1 MADEIRFTLQGE
13 VEEPAATSRGAHATH
28 GTRVV
33 KRVRL
38 GSVRGQ
44 ASAQSLVA
52 RVGQDVVVLHI
63 NGGPSLTLHPES
75 AAALMRA
82 QTAGSTGRSAV
93 LPDGSV
99 EVPMQLGWPGL
110 EQAAGATAAARGA
123 SRGWLGQVFA
133 SAMEIVTG
141 QSGQPLVNLAA
152 AAVTLKL
159 DGQVD
164 PGVYALQPGA
174 LNKLKGSGNKLD
186 AVPAAPTGQPL
197 LVLIHGTFVDT
208 TSTFGKFWAQY
219 PQRVR
224 DLFSFYANRVYALDH
239 RTMGD
244 SPITNALQ
252 LVRALPA
259 GAVLHLLTHSR
270 GGVVAEVLARAC
282 AQQGLDDESLSGF
295 TAAYANERADL
306 LALAALC
313 RQKNISV
320 QRMLRVACP
329 ARGTLLASGRLDAY
343 LSVLQWLLNSAGI
356 PVAGAL
362 VDFLDEVARVRG
374 DPAQLP
380 GLEALMPTSPLVLWL
395 NGVAE
400 RDEPLASELRVV
412 AGDMQ
417 GDSIGSWLKVLMSD
431 AFYWTDNDLVVQ
443 TRSMYGGTPRGG
455 TPGVSGVSGGAAQ
468 FLLDRGAG
476 VSHFNYFSNERT
488 AAAVVAGLT
497 QARPEGFAAIGP
509 LSWQGDDASGS
520 RAARTVPSAAADA
533 AQRPALIFLPGVLGS
548 NLKSGDRRIWLSL
561 NFFNRLSRLRWDPLG
576 NPGVTPDGVV
586 GRVYGDLAEYL
597 RGTHEVIVFDY
608 DWRAPMEAEARRLGA
623 VLERE
628 IALRQASGQ
637 PVRMLAHSMGGLLA
651 RTVQLECIN
660 VWNDW
665 MARPGTRLLLLGTPH
680 AGAWTPMQVLSGDD
694 TFGNTLV
701 AMGGLFANHATRQ
714 LIANL
719 PGFVQLQ
726 AGLLD
731 NDAALSKEATWQDLS
746 ERDQRLARQYN
757 AWHSGEAQLEAYR
770 WGVPPQAVLD
780 QAAALRRRL
789 DGQAAALQACAA
801 KLVQVVGQVRF
812 TPTGMSVGAGGVEY
826 LDAPQRGDGRV
837 TWDSALLPGV
847 ATWLLPVAHDK
858 LPACAEAFID
868 YENLLL
874 GKAPIHL
881 TALDV
886 AATLAKPPAPD
897 SLRRS
902 RPARAS
908 TAEPPPATL
917 EQVFA
922 VADDGPPASNGTGA
936 SSHRPALRVQVIN
949 GDLRFVQGAL
959 LLGHYRALELSGTEA
974 VVDPLLGRRMSETLA
989 TGLYPASPGSH
1000 QVFVNRSRNL
1010 RNPLLPPQPA
1020 AVVVAGLGDEGKL
1033 GATELVH
1040 TIRLAVLAHAQHVLQ
1055 NAPAT
1060 QAPPPF
1066 ELTATLVG
1074 SGGPGVSPGIS
1085 AQLVA
1090 QGVREADEQL
1100 QDTGWPRVAGLTLI
1114 EWYLDRAGEAW
1125 LALQAQAQATPGRID
1140 LARAVKEGTGG
1151 LRRALEGNYRGAAHD
1166 LISAVQTLDENKQP
1180 LITYT
1185 VDTRRARSEVRA
1197 QRAQGPLLVQLVQSA
1212 SNDGNRDAQI
1222 GRTLFNLLVPIEL
1235 EPTLAGS
1242 SEMLL
1247 ELDAA
1252 TAAIP
1257 WELLNTDAAQTHC
1270 DPRPWAIRT
1279 KLLRKLRTANFRDA
1293 VRDASR
1299 EDHVLVIGEP
1309 KCDLKV
1315 YPPLPGARAEAQAV
1329 ALQLADQLG
1338 PDKVTALVSGH
1349 DDSRSIINALY
1360 SQHYR
1365 VVHVA
1370 GHGELTTKTVQ
1381 GGVVLSDGIFLG
1393 ANEVRAMRTVPEL
1406 VFLNCCHLAGRDAAA
1421 LTRAPPQYNR
1431 AAFAANIADELI
1443 RAGVRCVVAAGWAV
1457 EDGPAELFAT
1467 TFYAALRRGERF
1479 SHAVA
1484 QAREA
1489 AWEASPLG
1497 NTWAAYQCYGDPG
1510 WRWRDSAHAN
1520 VQAKPNP
1527 LADYGAVSSA
1537 LALNLALDTLAV
1549 RCRYSDPGQA
1559 QTQPVHDKL
1568 HALEDRFAPLW
1579 GSQGTVAEAFGAAYA
1594 EAGDTARA
1602 IGWYRRAEAAL
1613 DGSASFRCAEQL
1625 ANLIARS
1632 AEKDTDLARAER
1644 GLLEA
1649 VQRLDALCALQATPE
1664 RQALL
1669 GSAYKRQALLHAR
1682 QGRRRSELAA
1692 LRQAVHHYERAERLA
1707 AAGQAGNL
1715 YYPALN
1721 GLGVQMRL
1729 AALERKPLKWP
1740 RARLAAIDASLKAAQ
1755 ASAPDFWCEVGAIE
1769 LRLYRAV
1776 AARRLARLAEDLAD
1790 AFNNLALRVAAP
1802 RLWDS
1807 VATNERMVL
1816 EPYAQRASAPEAK
1829 AARMLLATL
1838 ATLAALAEPTRQDN
1852 AAPP

>member
-1 MADEIRFTLQGE
+1 MANEIRFTLQGE
-13 VEEPAATSRGAHATH
+13 VEEPAATSRGA
-28 GTRVV
+28 GSTRVV

-38 GSVRGQ
+38 GSTRGQ
-44 ASAQSLVA
+44 ASTQSLVA

-82 QTAGSTGRSAV
+82 QTAGATGRSATAD
-93 LPDGSV
+93 DGSV
-99 EVPMQLGWPGL
+99 EVPLQLGWPGL

-141 QSGQPLVNLAA
+141 VTGQPLANLAA

-174 LNKLKGSGNKLD
+174 MNKLKGSGNKLS
-186 AVPAAPTGQPL
+186 AVPAAPAGQPM

-224 DLFSFYANRVYALDH
+224 ELFTFYGNRVYALDH

-252 LVRALPA
+252 LVRALPD

-282 AQQGLDDESLSGF
+282 AQQGLDDDSLSGF
-295 TAAYANERADL
+295 TAAYATERADL
-306 LALAALC
+306 LTLADAC
-313 RQKNISV
+313 KQKNIAV
-320 QRMLRVACP
+320 QRMVRVACP

-356 PVAGAL
+356 PVAGEL
-362 VDFLDEVARVRG
+362 VDFLNEVARVRG

-443 TRSMYGGTPRGG
+443 TRSMYGGTPRGATG
-455 TPGVSGVSGGAAQ
+455 GGGGGGAAQ

-533 AQRPALIFLPGVLGS
+533 AQRPALIYLPGVLGS

-628 IALRQASGQ
+628 MALRQLSRQ

-651 RTVQLECIN
+651 RTVQLECLN

-665 MARPGTRLLLLGTPH
+665 MAQRDTRLLLLGTPN

-701 AMGGLFANHATRQ
+701 ALGGLFANHATRQ
-714 LIANL
+714 LIAGL

-726 AGLLD
+726 AGLFD
-731 NDAALSKEATWQDLS
+731 NDSALSKEATWAELS

-780 QAAALRRRL
+780 QAVALRRRL
-789 DGQAAALQACAA
+789 DGQGAALKECAA
-801 KLVQVVGQVRF
+801 KLVMVVGQVRF
-812 TPTGMSVGAGGVEY
+812 TPTGMNVGAAGVEY
-826 LDAPQRGDGRV
+826 LDAPARGDGRV

-858 LPACAEAFID
+858 LPACAEAFTD
-868 YENLLL
+868 YEALLL
-874 GKAPIHL
+874 GQPPKHL
-881 TALDV
+881 TVLDV

-897 SLRRS
+897 ALRRS
-902 RPARAS
+902 RPARTS
-908 TAEPPPATL
+908 QAEPPPTTL
-917 EQVFA
+917 EQAFA
-922 VADDGPPASNGTGA
+922 VPDDGAPSASGSGA
-936 SSHRPALRVQVIN
+936 SSHRPALRVQVVN

-974 VVDPLLGRRMSETLA
+974 VVDQLLGRRMSEALA
-989 TGLYPASPGSH
+989 TGLYPAAPGSH

-1033 GATELVH
+1033 KPTELVH

-1055 NAPAT
+1055 SAPAT

-1074 SGGPGVSPGIS
+1074 SGGPGISPGIA

-1100 QDTGWPRVAGLTLI
+1100 QDSGWPRVAGLTLI

-1166 LISAVQTLDENKQP
+1166 LISAVRTLDENKQP
-1180 LITYT
+1180 LITYS
-1185 VDTRRARSEVRA
+1185 VDTRRARSEIRA
-1197 QRAQGPLLVQLVQSA
+1197 QRAQGPLLEQLVQSA
-1212 SNDGNRDAQI
+1212 SNDGNRDMQI

-1247 ELDAA
+1247 ELDKH

-1279 KLLRKLRTANFRDA
+1279 KLLRKLRTDTFRE
-1293 VRDASR
+1293 VVHDASR
-1299 EDHVLVIGEP
+1299 EDKVLVIGEP

-1329 ALQLADQLG
+1329 ALQMADQLG
-1338 PDKVTALVSGH
+1338 PDKVTALVSGN
-1349 DDSRSIINALY
+1349 DDARQIINALY
-1360 SQHYR
+1360 SRHYR

-1370 GHGELTTKTVQ
+1370 GHGELGPE

-1393 ANEVRAMRTVPEL
+1393 AKEVCAMRTVPEL

-1421 LTRAPPQYNR
+1421 LTRQEPYDR

-1443 RAGVRCVVAAGWAV
+1443 RTGVRCVVAAGWAV

-1489 AWEASPLG
+1489 AWEANPQG

-1510 WRWRDSAHAN
+1510 WSWRDSARAN

-1527 LADYGAVSSA
+1527 LADYGGVSSA

-1549 RCRYSDPGQA
+1549 RCRYGEPGQA
-1559 QTQPVHDKL
+1559 QTQAVHDKL

-1579 GSQGTVAEAFGAAYA
+1579 GGQGTVAEAFGAAYA
-1594 EAGDTARA
+1594 EAGETERA

-1644 GLLEA
+1644 GLAEA

-1692 LRQAVHHYERAERLA
+1692 LRHAAHHYERAERLA
-1707 AAGQAGNL
+1707 AAGHAGNL

-1729 AALERKPLKWP
+1729 AALERKPLNWP

-1755 ASAPDFWCEVGAIE
+1755 ASAPDFWCEAGAIE
-1769 LRLYRAV
+1769 LRLYKAV
-1776 AARRLARLAEDLAD
+1776 AARRLARLADDLVD

-1816 EPYAQRASAPEAK
+1816 EPYAQQASPPEAK

-1838 ATLAALAEPTRQDN
+1838 AALAREEQ
-1852 AAPP
+1852 AAPA